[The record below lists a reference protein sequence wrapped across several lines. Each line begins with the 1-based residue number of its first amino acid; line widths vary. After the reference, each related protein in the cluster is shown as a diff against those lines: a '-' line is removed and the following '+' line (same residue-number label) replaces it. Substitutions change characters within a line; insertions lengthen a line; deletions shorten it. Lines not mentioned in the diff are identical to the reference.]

1 MVGNVEVT
9 SLDALSDGSRG
20 AKRARVLRD
29 VVAAKHLSP
38 LKDNCS
44 ATMADDT
51 VMEGTSS
58 QSLFDGLVFT
68 IIPST
73 AFTLEYVLK
82 VNVPRVFIPDGV
94 LISLSW
100 AKILLA
106 MAAGSSILTKKP
118 AISRTSL
125 KLRILSLPP
134 PISPTMTPQ
143 SISSNMW

>member
-1 MVGNVEVT
+1 MMGKCGGDIPECG
-9 SLDALSDGSRG
+9 DGSRG
-20 AKRARVLRD
+20 AERARVLRD

-38 LKDNCS
+38 PPKDNCS

-51 VMEGTSS
+51 VFEGTSS

-73 AFTLEYVLK
+73 AFTMEYVLK
-82 VNVPRVFIPDGV
+82 VNVPPVFIPDGV

-106 MAAGSSILTKKP
+106 MVASSSILTKKP
-118 AISRTSL
+118 AISRISL

>member
-1 MVGNVEVT
+1 VT
-9 SLDALSDGSRG
+9 GSRG
-20 AKRARVLRD
+20 VERARVLRD

-38 LKDNCS
+38 PPKDNCS

-58 QSLFDGLVFT
+58 QSLFDGLIFT

-94 LISLSW
+94 LISLS
-100 AKILLA
+100 
-106 MAAGSSILTKKP
+106 
-118 AISRTSL
+118 
-125 KLRILSLPP
+125 
-134 PISPTMTPQ
+134 
-143 SISSNMW
+143 